1 MAGMPITEERKKLI
15 QFSASYAA
23 VPAYFAVLESSDLAA
38 FQSELERAQL
48 DRIEAVEQAALDA
61 LERAFAGRI
70 VGVQVATPHASLL
83 EAYLGDV
90 VEIRRYDTA
99 APELALV
106 RAVGEALLG
115 RYVRSP
121 VSHRHA
127 RSR

>member
-70 VGVQVATPHASLL
+70 VGVAGGYSACQLARGIPGRRGRDPQVRHGSSRACPCSS
-83 EAYLGDV
+83 G
-90 VEIRRYDTA
+90 RRGTSGPLRPLAGLA
-99 APELALV
+99 AP
-106 RAVGEALLG
+106 
-115 RYVRSP
+115 
-121 VSHRHA
+121 
-127 RSR
+127 

>member
-1 MAGMPITEERKKLI
+1 MPRCPPISPCSRAAIWPPSKASWSA
-15 QFSASYAA
+15 QF
-23 VPAYFAVLESSDLAA
+23 
-38 FQSELERAQL
+38 
-48 DRIEAVEQAALDA
+48 DRIEGVEQAALDA

-106 RAVGEALLG
+106 RAVGEALPG

-121 VSHRHA
+121 VSQRHE